1 MTPSPGS
8 WSGVTVP
15 AGYHVALIATDESV
29 AARHVHSA
37 VEAWAAAN
45 QVKVTVVPAHQPS
58 AYLADIQKAIDLH
71 PDLVI
76 SAGDPLADP
85 LSVVTASWPDQEFLL
100 LGAELAEPTF
110 NVTAAVW
117 KGTTARGG
125 GSGTGNA
132 WTYDA
137 STFTVERAGRAL
149 DAGVAA
155 VLRGYAGFVVRVD

>member
-15 AGYHVALIATDESV
+15 AGYRIALIATDDSA
-29 AARHVHSA
+29 AARHLRSA
-37 VEAWAAAN
+37 AESWAAAHK
-45 QVKVTVVPAHQPS
+45 VHVTVVPAHDPA
-58 AYLADIQKAIDLH
+58 AYLAAIQKAIDLH
-71 PDLVI
+71 PDLVV

-110 NVTAAVW
+110 NVTSAVW

-132 WTYDA
+132 WKYDP
-137 STFTVERAGRAL
+137 STFTVERARRAL